1 MTEKYIYHVTT
12 TTRHTRK
19 SPRSEVP
26 KETTALLKP
35 WLEDMIKG
43 KLREIIK
50 TRYSCRI
57 GKYNGKMI
65 EFIISRLTTDFKQT
79 DVIRFVVCNHSRQKN
94 IAWALVNGKGDVPN
108 VPFCAVQLL
117 MDNFIPE
124 DFAYLPAFADFE
136 RCIAWAWLDMIEDRK
151 ENIQ

>member
-1 MTEKYIYHVTT
+1 MVEKYIYHVTT
-12 TTRHTRK
+12 ITEHTRK

-35 WLEDMIKG
+35 WLEDMLKG

-50 TRYSCRI
+50 TRYSCRV

-94 IAWALVNGKGDVPN
+94 RAWALINGKGDVPN

-136 RCIAWAWLDMIEDRK
+136 RCIAWAWLDMIEDGK